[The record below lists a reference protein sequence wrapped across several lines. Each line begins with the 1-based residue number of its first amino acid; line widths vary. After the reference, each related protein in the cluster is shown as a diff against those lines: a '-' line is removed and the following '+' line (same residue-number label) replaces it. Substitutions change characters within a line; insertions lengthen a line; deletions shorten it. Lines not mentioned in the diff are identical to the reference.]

1 MTSRNVTENPAAHA
15 AIRHLVDAYTD
26 YTNAREWDN
35 LGSLLAEKVV
45 WRVMEGDEAVH
56 SAEGRDAVTDAI
68 KGQVEAMTVLVQ
80 MVHAT
85 NISVSGDRATAR
97 STMEAMGVHQ
107 DGRRQN
113 SFAQYSD
120 EIVREDDG
128 EWRFLSRVFRLK
140 GSFVEPA

>member
-1 MTSRNVTENPAAHA
+1 MTSRNVTENPAEHA

-45 WRVMEGDEAVH
+45 WRVMEGDAAVY

-68 KGQVEAMTVLVQ
+68 KGSVEAMTFLVQ

-97 STMEAMGVHQ
+97 STMEAIGVHK

-113 SFAQYSD
+113 SFAQYCD

-128 EWRFLSRVFRLK
+128 EWRFLSRVFLTK
-140 GSFVEPA
+140 GTFVEPA